1 MTTTTHIA
9 VSCSITVCIIPSS
22 IDDSLK
28 AVIVSAG
35 ALCAHFL
42 LDALPHGFI
51 AKPTTIFKETLP
63 TLAELVPG
71 PLILIMVIWLFDNA
85 LLFILAASFGILP
98 DVIST
103 MYYKNK
109 KRLLSI
115 PLLPYIHTI
124 HRRVHWFETE
134 YPDGSCSSQFPNTVL
149 LVGEALF
156 TCGVLFSLFR

>member
-9 VSCSITVCIIPSS
+9 VSCFITALIIPSPV
-22 IDDSLK
+22 DDSHK

-35 ALCAHFL
+35 ALFAHFL
-42 LDALPHGFI
+42 LDAFPHGFI

-115 PLLPYIHTI
+115 PLVPYIHTI

-134 YPDGSCSSQFPNTVL
+134 YPDGSCSSRFPNTVL

-156 TCGVLFSLFR
+156 TCGVLFALFR